1 MEKDWVVVFE
11 TNQPYQAEIAKD
23 VLENEGIDAV
33 ILNQRDSSYVAFGPI
48 EVYVHQDHKEKATEL
63 LKELRN

>member
-11 TNQPYQAEIAKD
+11 TGQPYQAEIAKD

-33 ILNQRDSSYVAFGPI
+33 ILNKRDSSYVVFGSI
-48 EVYVHQDHKEKATEL
+48 EVHVHQDFKEKATEL
-63 LKELRN
+63 LKEMRH